1 MWHYIIPPLI
11 GAVIGYCTNY
21 IAVKML
27 FRPRNEIK
35 VLGHTLPFTPGA
47 IPKNKPRLAK
57 AIGEVVETTFFGEE
71 TISAQFLSGEAEDN
85 AVAQMV
91 RGMDRPI
98 SDLGISVLGSE
109 EKYEK
114 GLDRLSEILSQQLLQ
129 SLRSGETIRMVSDTV
144 IDKLVDQFRGGM
156 LGMFITD
163 SFVESAKQMVEAG
176 IQGEIEDKGEEFL
189 NRMVRSQMDTWSRD
203 TLSEIAFEA
212 GYSDERVERILR
224 KAYRGAV
231 KSAVPALID
240 RINVSGMIEEKVN
253 DMSNEQLEELVLSV
267 MKRELNL
274 SVNLGALIGL
284 ILGCLNL
291 LF

>member
-129 SLRSGETIRMVSDTV
+129 SLRSGETIRIVSDTV

-274 SVNLGALIGL
+274 IVNLGALIGL

>member
-71 TISAQFLSGEAEDN
+71 TISAQFLSMEAEDN

-274 SVNLGALIGL
+274 IVNLGALIGL

>member
-189 NRMVRSQMDTWSRD
+189 NRMVRSQMDTWRRD

-274 SVNLGALIGL
+274 IVNLGALIGL

>member
-129 SLRSGETIRMVSDTV
+129 SLLSGETIRMVSDTV

-274 SVNLGALIGL
+274 IVNLGALIGL

>member
-274 SVNLGALIGL
+274 IVNLGALIGL

-291 LF
+291 IF

>member
-267 MKRELNL
+267 MKHELNL
-274 SVNLGALIGL
+274 IVNLGALIGL

>member
-212 GYSDERVERILR
+212 GYSDERMERILR

-240 RINVSGMIEEKVN
+240 RINVSGMIEEKIN

-274 SVNLGALIGL
+274 IVNLGALIGL

>member
-98 SDLGISVLGSE
+98 SDLGINVLGSE

-274 SVNLGALIGL
+274 IVNLGALIGL

>member
-98 SDLGISVLGSE
+98 SDLGIGVLGSE

-274 SVNLGALIGL
+274 IVNLGALIGL

>member
-11 GAVIGYCTNY
+11 GAIIGYCTNY
-21 IAVKML
+21 IAVRML

-71 TISAQFLSGEAEDN
+71 TISAQFLSGKAEDN
-85 AVAQMV
+85 AVAQLV
-91 RGMDRPI
+91 RGMDCPI
-98 SDLGISVLGSE
+98 EDLGISVLGSE

-114 GLDRLSEILSQQLLQ
+114 GLDRLSEIFSQQLLQ
-129 SLRSGETIRMVSDTV
+129 SLRSGDIIRMVSDTA

-231 KSAVPALID
+231 ESAVPALID

-267 MKRELNL
+267 MKHELNL
-274 SVNLGALIGL
+274 IVNLGALIGL

>member
-1 MWHYIIPPLI
+1 MALIIPPSI

-274 SVNLGALIGL
+274 IVNLGALIGL

>member
-212 GYSDERVERILR
+212 GYSDERMERILR

-274 SVNLGALIGL
+274 IVNLGALIGL

>member
-11 GAVIGYCTNY
+11 GAIIGYCTNY

-27 FRPRNEIK
+27 FRPRSEIK

-91 RGMDRPI
+91 RGLDRPI

-114 GLDRLSEILSQQLLQ
+114 GLDRLSEIFSQQLLQ
-129 SLRSGETIRMVSDTV
+129 SLRSGDTIRMVSDTA
-144 IDKLVDQFRGGM
+144 IDKLVDQFLGGM

-274 SVNLGALIGL
+274 IVNLGALIGL

>member
-114 GLDRLSEILSQQLLQ
+114 GLNRLSEILSQQLLQ

-231 KSAVPALID
+231 KSAVPVLID

-274 SVNLGALIGL
+274 IVNLGALIGL

>member
-71 TISAQFLSGEAEDN
+71 TVSAQFLSGEAEDN

-91 RGMDRPI
+91 REMDRPI
-98 SDLGISVLGSE
+98 SDLGIGVLGSE

-114 GLDRLSEILSQQLLQ
+114 GLDRLSEIFSQQLLQ
-129 SLRSGETIRMVSDTV
+129 SLRSGDTIRMFSDTA

-176 IQGEIEDKGEEFL
+176 IQGEIEDKGEEIL

-274 SVNLGALIGL
+274 IVNLGALIGL

>member
-91 RGMDRPI
+91 QGMDRPI

-274 SVNLGALIGL
+274 IVNLGALIGL

>member
-274 SVNLGALIGL
+274 IVNLGAQIGRAS
-284 ILGCLNL
+284 CRERV
-291 LF
+291 

>member
-11 GAVIGYCTNY
+11 GAIIGYCTNY

-98 SDLGISVLGSE
+98 EDLGISVLGSE

-114 GLDRLSEILSQQLLQ
+114 GLDRLSEIISQQLLQ
-129 SLRSGETIRMVSDTV
+129 SLRSGDTIRAVSDTA

-163 SFVESAKQMVEAG
+163 SFVESAKQMVEDG
-176 IQGEIEDKGEEFL
+176 IQSEIEDKGAEFL

-203 TLSEIAFEA
+203 SLSEIAFEA

-274 SVNLGALIGL
+274 IVNLGALIGL

>member
-189 NRMVRSQMDTWSRD
+189 NRMVRSQMDTWSRG

-274 SVNLGALIGL
+274 IVNLGALIGL

>member
-11 GAVIGYCTNY
+11 GAIIGYCTNY

-98 SDLGISVLGSE
+98 EDLGISVLGSE

-114 GLDRLSEILSQQLLQ
+114 GLDRLSEIISQQLLQ
-129 SLRSGETIRMVSDTV
+129 SLRSGDTIRMVSDTA
-144 IDKLVDQFRGGM
+144 IDKLVDQFLGGM

-274 SVNLGALIGL
+274 IVNLGALIGL

>member
-144 IDKLVDQFRGGM
+144 IDKLVYQFRGGM

-274 SVNLGALIGL
+274 IVNLGALIGF

>member
-71 TISAQFLSGEAEDN
+71 TISAQFLSGEAEDK

-163 SFVESAKQMVEAG
+163 SFVESAKQMVETG

-274 SVNLGALIGL
+274 IVNLGALIGL

>member
-212 GYSDERVERILR
+212 GYSDERVERILW

-274 SVNLGALIGL
+274 IVNLGALIGL

>member
-212 GYSDERVERILR
+212 GYSDERVERLLR

-274 SVNLGALIGL
+274 IVNLGALIGL

>member
-163 SFVESAKQMVEAG
+163 SFVESAKQMMEAG

-274 SVNLGALIGL
+274 IVNLGALIGL

-291 LF
+291 LY

>member
-91 RGMDRPI
+91 REMDRPI

-114 GLDRLSEILSQQLLQ
+114 GLDRLSEIFSQQLLQ
-129 SLRSGETIRMVSDTV
+129 SLRSGDTIRMVSDTV
-144 IDKLVDQFRGGM
+144 IDKLVEQFRGGM

-163 SFVESAKQMVEAG
+163 SFVESAKEMVEAG

-274 SVNLGALIGL
+274 IVNLGALIGL

>member
-35 VLGHTLPFTPGA
+35 VLGRTLPFTPGA

-71 TISAQFLSGEAEDN
+71 TISAQFLSREAEDN

-98 SDLGISVLGSE
+98 EDLGISVLGSE

-129 SLRSGETIRMVSDTV
+129 SLRSGDTIRAVSDTA

-176 IQGEIEDKGEEFL
+176 IQGEIEDKGAEFL

-212 GYSDERVERILR
+212 GYSDQRVERILR
-224 KAYRGAV
+224 KSYRGAV
-231 KSAVPALID
+231 KSAVPVLID
-240 RINVSGMIEEKVN
+240 RINVS
-253 DMSNEQLEELVLSV
+253 
-267 MKRELNL
+267 
-274 SVNLGALIGL
+274 
-284 ILGCLNL
+284 
-291 LF
+291 

>member
-274 SVNLGALIGL
+274 IVNLGSLIGL
-284 ILGCLNL
+284 FLGCLNL

>member
-274 SVNLGALIGL
+274 IVNLGALIGL
-284 ILGCLNL
+284 LLGCLNL

>member
-163 SFVESAKQMVEAG
+163 SFVESAKQMMEAG

-274 SVNLGALIGL
+274 IVNLGALIGL

>member
-71 TISAQFLSGEAEDN
+71 TISAQFLSGEAKDN

-274 SVNLGALIGL
+274 IVNLGALIGL

>member
-163 SFVESAKQMVEAG
+163 SFVEAAKQMVEAG

-274 SVNLGALIGL
+274 IVNLGALIGL

>member
-11 GAVIGYCTNY
+11 GAIIGYCTNY
-21 IAVKML
+21 IAVRML

-98 SDLGISVLGSE
+98 EDLGISVLGSE

-114 GLDRLSEILSQQLLQ
+114 GLDRLSEIISQQLLQ
-129 SLRSGETIRMVSDTV
+129 SLRSGDTIRMVSDTT

-176 IQGEIEDKGEEFL
+176 IQGEIEEKGEEFL

-240 RINVSGMIEEKVN
+240 RINVAGMIEEKVN
-253 DMSNEQLEELVLSV
+253 DMTNEQLEELVLSV
-267 MKRELNL
+267 MKHELNL
-274 SVNLGALIGL
+274 IVNLGALIGL

>member
-71 TISAQFLSGEAEDN
+71 PISAQFLSGEAEDN
-85 AVAQMV
+85 AVAQMM

-98 SDLGISVLGSE
+98 SDLGTEILGSE

-129 SLRSGETIRMVSDTV
+129 SLRSGDTIRMVSDTS

-176 IQGEIEDKGEEFL
+176 IRNEIDAKGAEFL
-189 NRMVRSQMDTWSRD
+189 NRVVRSQMDAWSGD
-203 TLSEIAFEA
+203 SLSEIAFEA

-224 KAYRGAV
+224 RAYRGAV

-267 MKRELNL
+267 MKHELKL
-274 SVNLGALIGL
+274 IVNLGALIGL

>member
-163 SFVESAKQMVEAG
+163 SFVESVKQMVEAG

-274 SVNLGALIGL
+274 IVNLGALIGL

>member
-1 MWHYIIPPLI
+1 
-11 GAVIGYCTNY
+11 
-21 IAVKML
+21 
-27 FRPRNEIK
+27 
-35 VLGHTLPFTPGA
+35 
-47 IPKNKPRLAK
+47 
-57 AIGEVVETTFFGEE
+57 
-71 TISAQFLSGEAEDN
+71 
-85 AVAQMV
+85 
-91 RGMDRPI
+91 
-98 SDLGISVLGSE
+98 
-109 EKYEK
+109 
-114 GLDRLSEILSQQLLQ
+114 
-129 SLRSGETIRMVSDTV
+129 MVSDTV

-274 SVNLGALIGL
+274 IVNLGALIGL

>member
-176 IQGEIEDKGEEFL
+176 IQGEIEDKGEGFL

-274 SVNLGALIGL
+274 IVNLGALIGL